1 MIAGFKA
8 TGVVPL
14 DREKVLK
21 VIPKDLS
28 EGNAGTSNRNDSN
41 ASLDGTFE
49 TFLREMHTKEMT
61 GTRKKRTR
69 INVPAG
75 KSVTNLEENV
85 EAGPSTSTPK
95 KPKPASAKSKKKVAE
110 ESESSCEEIDS
121 YVEEISER
129 EWN

>member
-1 MIAGFKA
+1 MIQGKNLIAGFKA

-49 TFLREMHTKEMT
+49 TFLREMHTEEMT
-61 GTRKKRTR
+61 GTRKKELKLMFLQ
-69 INVPAG
+69 G
-75 KSVTNLEENV
+75 KVSL
-85 EAGPSTSTPK
+85 
-95 KPKPASAKSKKKVAE
+95 
-110 ESESSCEEIDS
+110 I
-121 YVEEISER
+121 
-129 EWN
+129 